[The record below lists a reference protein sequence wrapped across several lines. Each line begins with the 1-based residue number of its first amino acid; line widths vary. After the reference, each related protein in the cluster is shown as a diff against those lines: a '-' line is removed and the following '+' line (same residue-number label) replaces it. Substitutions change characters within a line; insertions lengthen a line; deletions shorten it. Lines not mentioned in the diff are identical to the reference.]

1 MLFRSCKYIAE
12 SIRQWYVNM
21 LQAAEASISEQQEM
35 LQLLNT
41 QGYELKESLQLLLPS
56 KPVDTVD
63 SELRLLQ
70 DSWQLTADVS

>member
-1 MLFRSCKYIAE
+1 
-12 SIRQWYVNM
+12 M